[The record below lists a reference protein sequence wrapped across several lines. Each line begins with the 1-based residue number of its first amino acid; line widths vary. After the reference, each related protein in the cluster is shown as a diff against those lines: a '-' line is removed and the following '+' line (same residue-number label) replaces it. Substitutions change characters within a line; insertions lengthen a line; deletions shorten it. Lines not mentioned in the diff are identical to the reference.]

1 MVAIVVGYFAR
12 RALASS
18 RTLSVR
24 GLFVFD
30 GLCSE
35 DACWRHRHSRVV
47 DLGDDADRLRRAGP
61 GGVSNLQASP
71 ALDPLS
77 RRDMSA
83 MMYSLRQRRSARSA
97 PVPAPI
103 WSRPSRVPENLGGA
117 MKSTRDA
124 TDELAL
130 KLPILEA
137 EVLGLRQLLAE
148 VKANRDDL
156 RQKMD
161 DLRRDRDH
169 WQKLTEQAGPTLS
182 GAAGRRTW
190 FCGRASPGNSSV
202 VTDLSGS

>member
-1 MVAIVVGYFAR
+1 M
-12 RALASS
+12 
-18 RTLSVR
+18 
-24 GLFVFD
+24 
-30 GLCSE
+30 
-35 DACWRHRHSRVV
+35 
-47 DLGDDADRLRRAGP
+47 
-61 GGVSNLQASP
+61 
-71 ALDPLS
+71 
-77 RRDMSA
+77 
-83 MMYSLRQRRSARSA
+83 
-97 PVPAPI
+97 

-161 DLRRDRDH
+161 DLRRERDH

-182 GAAGRRTW
+182 GAAARRTW